1 MASYVAVTPVYS
13 LLLLLLLPCTLEDSI
28 LESCITLSDLLIE
41 CMMQSEVY
49 MLPTYVF
56 LFHKLV
62 SVHRPTRDVFVIHDM
77 MFAQTKDIDDGVRGI
92 ENVDNSQWWR
102 LACEL

>member
-28 LESCITLSDLLIE
+28 LECCITLADLLIE

-56 LFHKLV
+56 YFTNWFLSTGPLGTYLSFM
-62 SVHRPTRDVFVIHDM
+62 T
-77 MFAQTKDIDDGVRGI
+77 
-92 ENVDNSQWWR
+92 
-102 LACEL
+102 